1 MLNQKERVT
10 LNVLK
15 TLDETNKTL
24 GILKCLSK
32 YCPCKNKEMSALI
45 GVLFEK
51 IHTIRKKQRE
61 TAEILDK
68 EINKELC

>member
-1 MLNQKERVT
+1 MLSNKDQVM

-15 TLDETNKTL
+15 TLDETDKIL

-32 YCPCKNKEMSALI
+32 YCPRRNKEKHVLL

-51 IHTIRKKQRE
+51 NSLIKRRLSD
-61 TAEILDK
+61 TASMLDK
-68 EINKELC
+68 E